1 MTIAHLLE
9 EFAGEE
15 DTGGLRLISDLALEE
30 ERLAA
35 FDDGFAAG
43 WDDALKAQ
51 KQTETRINEAFADAL
66 ETAGFT
72 YHEALSQI
80 TENLSP
86 VFEQLVA
93 MVLPEVLQTTLGL
106 HVIDRL
112 TELATDAAAQPITVT
127 VSPAFRPR
135 LEALVAQQS
144 AVSVDIRESADHDT
158 VTFAVGSMEQEL
170 NMGRLLDDIKVAVD
184 AYVHT
189 GKRIAANG

>member
-15 DTGGLRLISDLALEE
+15 DAGGLRLISDLALEE

-144 AVSVDIRESADHDT
+144 AVSVDIRESADRDT

-184 AYVHT
+184 AFVHT